1 MSKKPQKRPKLPQT
15 VRFFLIKKYNFF
27 QKYQPTRGFS
37 LLVNSGGGSVDLEC
51 QLSQENQS
59 G

>member
-1 MSKKPQKRPKLPQT
+1 MSKKPQKDPNCHKPC
-15 VRFFLIKKYNFF
+15 VFFLIKKYNFF
-27 QKYQPTRGFS
+27 QKYQPIRGFS